1 MNLSA
6 PINVTRNY
14 EKFTDDFLNQDI
26 DAKAFTHLDHIGVAF
41 EILLRFD
48 FLMAVQIYSESL
60 DAIAIK
66 AGASDKFNLTVTLA
80 CMSIIAERMQPGE
93 NFETFVN
100 TNRDLL
106 EVNFLKGYYTDD
118 RLNSIKAKGM
128 FLMPDK
134 QGPDSQDFINE
145 GEGG

>member
-14 EKFTDDFLNQDI
+14 EEFTDDFLNQDI
-26 DAKAFTHLDHIGVAF
+26 DAKAFTHLDHLGVAF
-41 EILLRFD
+41 EILRRFD

-60 DAIAIK
+60 DAIASK

-80 CMSIIAERMQPGE
+80 CMSIISECMQPGE
-93 NFETFVN
+93 EFETFVN
-100 TNRDLL
+100 TNQDLL
-106 EVNFLKGYYTDD
+106 EINFLKDYYTDD
-118 RLNSIKAKGM
+118 RLHSLKAKGM

-134 QGPDSQDFINE
+134 QGPDS
-145 GEGG
+145 